1 MQTAIDLKKKLEQAF
16 DPNQADVLSEVI
28 TEAYSDLVKTG
39 DFNELKGIVKEL
51 AEAQKRTE
59 TKVGELVGA
68 QKRTETRLEELTGSQ
83 KELAQAQK
91 RTEEELRQL
100 VAEHRIT
107 RRELGGLSNSLGYR
121 LEDEAYRALPKLLK
135 KDFGLVVRGRLKRQ
149 FIEDHEGKEI
159 EVNIVGDAAKNGGRV
174 TIIGESKSQLSKK
187 GINEFTRKKLR
198 RLEGVFKEI
207 FPVLVTYMVSEPDV
221 EDYAKSKGIALY
233 YSYDF

>member
-1 MQTAIDLKKKLEQAF
+1 MQTATNIKRKLEEAF
-16 DPNQADVLSEVI
+16 EPHQADVLSEVI
-28 TEAYSDLVKTG
+28 SEAYSDLVKTG

-51 AEAQKRTE
+51 A
-59 TKVGELVGA
+59 GA
-68 QKRTETRLEELTGSQ
+68 QKRTETRV
-83 KELAQAQK
+83 KELVVAQNKLTQAQE

-100 VAEHRIT
+100 VGEHRIT

-159 EVNIVGDAAKNGGRV
+159 EVNIVGDAGKNGGRV